1 MPMTNA
7 IRKWLKQYSQ
17 WFTPIILFLIA
28 IAIFLAIFLNH
39 TIDDSTH
46 RAQAE
51 VVADALLLE
60 RSVDIRL
67 TTDLSMTK
75 MMKNA
80 LSPADSLSVDD
91 PGIIARLRDAV
102 ITGTGYMAVALDDN
116 GKCVYSS
123 AEDGGEIALSPD
135 ILDTIKALQPGDIDT
150 FHITEDGMTDLNE
163 DIGAVVCACA
173 FEYAGGGK
181 GYCAYF
187 DSSWGELLAKTG
199 KAKALMTIVNHDGK
213 ILMRSDVS
221 DYFVRGDDY
230 WKLIGGTASTT
241 AKYHIIQHDDYAIY
255 DATNGYTVIEIPLQ
269 GVSWAACISV
279 SSAYINSLANIYF
292 NSTRQFVIELIISV
306 VVFFALLIILNLV
319 SKIKRQK
326 ESRLL
331 GDKADSDQLT
341 GLKNKAAT
349 ERDISEFMSANPT
362 TQSLLFILDIDD
374 FKGVNDTMGHSFGDD
389 VLHEFGFSLSSM
401 FRASDVIGRIGGD
414 EFMVFV
420 KNIPN
425 EDTIEKEAKKIRDFI
440 SSFRAGEGVMREIT
454 ASSGAAVFPADGDDF
469 DTLYKA
475 ADKALY
481 KSKRSGK
488 RQLSFYG
495 S

>member
-1 MPMTNA
+1 MSNT
-7 IRKWLKQYSQ
+7 IRKWIKQYSQ
-17 WFTPIILFLIA
+17 WFTPIILFIVA
-28 IAIFLAIFLNH
+28 IGVFLAIFLNH
-39 TIDDSTH
+39 TIDDSHH

-60 RSVDIRL
+60 KTIDMRL
-67 TTDLSMTK
+67 AADMAITK
-75 MMKNA
+75 VMRDCLA
-80 LSPADSLSVDD
+80 TVQEFSADD
-91 PGIIARLRDAV
+91 PIFEGTLRDCLKA
-102 ITGTGYMAVALDDN
+102 GTGYMTAVFDDT
-116 GKCVYSS
+116 GSCVYWLGEELGEGELSPEIFETLS
-123 AEDGGEIALSPD
+123 VLVPGEIKIFHIKEDGVSELY
-135 ILDTIKALQPGDIDT
+135 K
-150 FHITEDGMTDLNE
+150 
-163 DIGAVVCACA
+163 DIGAVACACA
-173 FEYAGGGK
+173 FEYAGGGT

-187 DSSWGELLAKTG
+187 DASWGELLAKTG
-199 KAKALMTIVNHDGK
+199 KAKSIMTIVDQNGK
-213 ILMRSDVS
+213 ILMRSGVS

-230 WKLIGGTASTT
+230 WKLIGGTAATT
-241 AKYHIIQHDDYAIY
+241 AKYHIIQHDSYAIY
-255 DATNGYTVIEIPLQ
+255 DATGGYTVIEVPLS

-279 SSAYINSLANIYF
+279 SGAYIKSLANIYF

-306 VVFFALLIILNLV
+306 VVFFALLIILNLI

-326 ESRLL
+326 ESRIL
-331 GDKADSDQLT
+331 GDKADTDQLT

-349 ERDISEFMSANPT
+349 ERDISEYMRENPT

-374 FKGVNDTMGHSFGDD
+374 FKGVNDSMGHSFGDE
-389 VLHEFGFSLSSM
+389 VLREFGFGLSSM
-401 FRASDVIGRIGGD
+401 FRASDVAGRIGGD

-440 SSFRAGEGVMREIT
+440 SSFRAGDRVVREIT
-454 ASSGAAVFPADGDDF
+454 ASSGCAVYPTDGVDF
-469 DTLYKA
+469 ETLYKA

-481 KSKRSGK
+481 KSKKSGK

>member
-1 MPMTNA
+1 MSNT
-7 IRKWLKQYSQ
+7 IRKWIKQYSQ
-17 WFTPIILFLIA
+17 WFTPIILFIIA
-28 IAIFLAIFLNH
+28 IGVFLAIFLSH
-39 TIDDSTH
+39 TIDDSHH

-60 RSVDIRL
+60 KTVDIRL
-67 TTDLSMTK
+67 NSDIAITK
-75 MMKNA
+75 M
-80 LSPADSLSVDD
+80 LRDSLASVEVFEVDD
-91 PGIIARLRDAV
+91 PVFVGALRDSVKA
-102 ITGTGYMAVALDDN
+102 GSGYMSAVFDDT
-116 GKCVYSS
+116 GRCAYYS
-123 AEDGGEIALSPD
+123 ADGAGEIRLSPD
-135 ILDTIKALQPGDIDT
+135 IFAAVADLQPGDIKV
-150 FHITEDGMTDLNE
+150 FHITEDGISELE
-163 DIGAVVCACA
+163 KDIGAVVCACG
-173 FEYAGGGK
+173 FEYAGGGT

-199 KAKALMTIVNHDGK
+199 KAKALMTIVDKDGK
-213 ILMRSDVS
+213 ILIRSGVS
-221 DYFVRGDDY
+221 DYFVRGEDY

-255 DATNGYTVIEIPLQ
+255 DATGGYTVIEVPLS
-269 GVSWAACISV
+269 GVQWAACISV
-279 SSAYINSLANIYF
+279 SGAYIKSLSNIYF

-326 ESRLL
+326 ESLIL
-331 GDKADSDQLT
+331 GDKADTDQLT

-349 ERDISEFMSANPT
+349 ERDISEYMRENPT

-374 FKGVNDTMGHSFGDD
+374 FKGVNDTMGHSFGDE
-389 VLHEFGFSLSSM
+389 VLREFGFGLSSM
-401 FRASDVIGRIGGD
+401 FRASDVAGRIGGD

-440 SSFRAGEGVMREIT
+440 STFRAGNSVMREIT
-454 ASSGAAVFPADGDDF
+454 ASSGCAVYPADGEDF

-481 KSKRSGK
+481 KSKNSGK

-495 S
+495 G